1 MSPMTELSNI
11 FEEEPVGPK
20 GPDLD
25 VTVEVPRSALGAED
39 GVVVPIP
46 AQLNKNGHRIHR
58 AVSPHEPK
66 QAVRLRLPADFP
78 NGGTVRLRGQ
88 GGLPPNQGRA
98 GDLYVKVRLVDGE
111 PTPHW
116 TRRVALLVAAFVL
129 VTWALLAVAAVSGW
143 GLPR

>member
-1 MSPMTELSNI
+1 MAELSNI
-11 FEEEPVGPK
+11 FEEVDGPK

-25 VTVEVPRSALGAED
+25 VTVEVPRRALGADD
-39 GVVVPIP
+39 GVVVPVP
-46 AQLNKNGHRIHR
+46 AQLTKDGHRIHR

-66 QAVRLRLPADFP
+66 QAVRLRLPSDFP

-88 GGLPPNQGRA
+88 GGLPPNEGNA

-111 PTPHW
+111 PEPHW
-116 TRRVALLVAAFVL
+116 SRRAALLAASLVL
-129 VTWALLAVAAVSGW
+129 VTASLFAVAALSGW

>member
-1 MSPMTELSNI
+1 MAELSNI
-11 FEEEPVGPK
+11 FEEEEGGPK

-25 VTVEVPRSALGAED
+25 VTVEVPRRALGAED

-46 AQLNKNGHRIHR
+46 AQLTKDGHRIHR

-66 QAVRLRLPADFP
+66 QAVRLRLAADFP

-88 GGLPPNQGRA
+88 GGLPPNQGQA
-98 GDLYVKVRLVDGE
+98 GDLYVKVRLVDGALE
-111 PTPHW
+111 PHW
-116 TRRVALLVAAFVL
+116 TRRAGLIAASLVLATAS
-129 VTWALLAVAAVSGW
+129 LLAVAALSGW